1 MLLKMLLDQY
11 RGSVGERLV
20 GREEFTKLMKIINRQ
35 ITDSELMNCFSQL
48 TKKLRENLRESASDV
63 LSDAQSA
70 EQNLN
75 LKLDVSLLD
84 NRLDTYLKAQESL
97 GSLLNAKAIK

>member
-1 MLLKMLLDQY
+1 MLLDAY
-11 RGSVGERLV
+11 RGRPGERLV

-48 TKKLRENLRESASDV
+48 TKKLLSNLRESASDV
-63 LSDAQSA
+63 LSDAQSV

-75 LKLDVSLLD
+75 LKLDLSLLD
-84 NRLDTYLKAQESL
+84 NRLDTYLKA
-97 GSLLNAKAIK
+97 